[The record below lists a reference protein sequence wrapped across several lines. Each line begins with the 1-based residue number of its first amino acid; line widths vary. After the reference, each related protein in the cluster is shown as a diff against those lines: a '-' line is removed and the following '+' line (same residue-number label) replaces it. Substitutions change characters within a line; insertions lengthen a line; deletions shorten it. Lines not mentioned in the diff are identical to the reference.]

1 MVLCVKNN
9 VQGNL
14 RTHLITETLKSG
26 FLVVFYRDLAIA
38 ETETIPEDGGINE
51 RISEG
56 IKSLLTYIE
65 NNPGERINVIA
76 LEINRPAKT
85 IERWIRKLRDDGKI
99 EFRGSKKTG
108 GYYLTEGT

>member
-1 MVLCVKNN
+1 M
-9 VQGNL
+9 
-14 RTHLITETLKSG
+14 
-26 FLVVFYRDLAIA
+26 IA

-51 RISEG
+51 GINEGISEG

-65 NNPGERINVIA
+65 NNPGDRIKVIA
-76 LEINRPAKT
+76 LEIKRPAKT

-108 GYYLTEGT
+108 GYYLRRAHL